1 MFEYAQP
8 LHQLI
13 EQLRKFPGIGQKSA
27 QRLAFYILSL
37 PLEEVE
43 RLIEAITEVKKG
55 LFYCSICNNI
65 TDVDPCLLCTDDRRN
80 NEQLCVVEEPFNVA
94 SIEKTGIY
102 HGRYHVLLGS
112 LSPLKGIGPDELRLE
127 KLINRLKIGQFKELI
142 IATNPTAEGEATAA
156 LILQLVEGLPIKI
169 SRLAMGLPV
178 GGDLDFADQQTIKKA
193 LEGRTEIKNKW

>member
-8 LHQLI
+8 LHKLI
-13 EQLRKFPGIGQKSA
+13 EELRKFPGIGQKSA
-27 QRLAFYILSL
+27 QRIAFYILSL
-37 PLEEVE
+37 PPEEVE
-43 RLIEAITEVKKG
+43 QLLEAITEVKKN
-55 LFYCSICNNI
+55 LFYCSVCNNI
-65 TDVDPCLLCTDDRRN
+65 TDVDPCLLCTDNQRN

-112 LSPLKGIGPDELRLE
+112 LSPLRGIGPDELRLE
-127 KLINRLKIGQFKELI
+127 KLVNRLKTGQFKELI

-156 LILQLVEGLPIKI
+156 LILQLVEDLPIKI

-193 LEGRTEIKNKW
+193 LEGRTEIKK

>member
-37 PLEEVE
+37 PFEEVE
-43 RLIEAITEVKKG
+43 QLIEAITEVKKN

-112 LSPLKGIGPDELRLE
+112 LSPLKGIGPDELKLE

-156 LILQLVEGLPIKI
+156 LILQLVEDLPIKI

>member
-37 PLEEVE
+37 PPEEVE

-178 GGDLDFADQQTIKKA
+178 CGDLDFADQQTIKKA